1 MATDRQKRQERR
13 ERRKAAQVPVSRITP
28 NPMPANRG
36 TFRVAQAL
44 RQLALDV
51 PPLVRVKDRPKHQ
64 GVAKRSPS
72 ATAEAPQSR
81 PATERRR
88 APERKPAPAL
98 TINKPDPRL
107 KCRPKDSSP
116 KGGAGSDRPFVPWG
130 KC

>member
-44 RQLALDV
+44 RQLALNV
-51 PPLVRVKDRPKHQ
+51 PPLVRVKDKPKY
-64 GVAKRSPS
+64 S
-72 ATAEAPQSR
+72 ATLEAPQSSR
-81 PATERRR
+81 ATARRR
-88 APERKPAPAL
+88 ASERKPAPVL
-98 TINKPDPRL
+98 TMDKPDPRL

-116 KGGAGSDRPFVPWG
+116 KGGSGSDRPFVPWG